1 MAVHTDTKA
10 LQAYNPGPYPT
21 IPGGDAKYLN
31 DQLSSISKSLTTLV
45 AVVKLLEARMNTN
58 GLT

>member
-1 MAVHTDTKA
+1 MATHTDTAK
-10 LQAYNPGPYPT
+10 LLPYNPKGYPN
-21 IPGGDAKYLN
+21 IAGGESTYLVNELAKVSN
-31 DQLSSISKSLTTLV
+31 AVNKLV

>member
-10 LQAYNPGPYPT
+10 LLTYRQNRYPT
-21 IPGGDAKYLN
+21 IPGYDSNYIIAELT
-31 DQLSSISKSLTTLV
+31 SISNTLNKLV
-45 AVVKLLEARMNTN
+45 DVVKLLEARMNTN

>member
-1 MAVHTDTKA
+1 MATHTDTAK
-10 LQAYNPGPYPT
+10 LLPYNPQGYPN
-21 IPGGDAKYLN
+21 IAGGESTYLVNELAKVSN
-31 DQLSSISKSLTTLV
+31 AVNKLV

>member
-10 LQAYNPGPYPT
+10 LLKYNPNRYPT
-21 IPGGDAKYLN
+21 IPGGEALYISGELASIKNAIAK
-31 DQLSSISKSLTTLV
+31 LV
-45 AVVKLLEARMNTN
+45 DVVKMLEARMNTN